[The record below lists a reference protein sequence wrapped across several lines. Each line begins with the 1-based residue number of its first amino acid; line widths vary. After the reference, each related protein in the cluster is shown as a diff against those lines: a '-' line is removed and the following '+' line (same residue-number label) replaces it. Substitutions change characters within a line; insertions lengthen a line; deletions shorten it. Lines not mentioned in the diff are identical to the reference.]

1 MYGIVNKAIEEL
13 VVSLRGMDGWQH
25 VCKHAG
31 LENFTFVNVESYA
44 DDITHRLVASASEAL
59 GNSPEEV
66 LRAFGHHWI
75 RYTGQQ
81 GYGAMFQM
89 LGKDVMTFLERLPEL
104 HDHIALVF
112 PDILMPMFQT
122 SRQDE
127 RTMHVAYRSTRRGM
141 APFVFGLLEGTGE
154 LFGQTVEVRQLASF
168 GPDCDH
174 DLFEVTLAGA

>member
-13 VVSLRGMDGWQH
+13 VVSLRGMEGWQH

-31 LENFTFVNVESYA
+31 LDGFTFVNIERY
-44 DDITHRLVASASEAL
+44 DDALTHRLVESASEAM
-59 GNSPEEV
+59 GHSPEAI

-75 RYTGQQ
+75 QYTGKQ

-122 SRQDE
+122 TRQDE

-141 APFVFGLLEGTGE
+141 APFVFGLLEGTGK
-154 LFGQTVEVRQLASF
+154 LFGQAVEVQQLASF

-174 DLFEVTLAGA
+174 DLFEVTLADG